1 MKGQSEVIEILV
13 FIAFAFVF
21 VFLLA
26 VILPKYLYDINK
38 LFSLISADVV
48 AKDLSGL
55 ITVSGVV
62 TNKIT
67 IYYSPSGVVTY
78 NVGIKDRIVN
88 VELLESKDKVKE
100 KSSPEKTAVDPQL
113 QESNVN
119 SFTIMKSIENNQIVY
134 EVMAK

>member
-21 VFLLA
+21 VLLLA
-26 VILPKYLYDINK
+26 VILPKYLSDINK

-55 ITVSGVV
+55 ITVSGVAA
-62 TNKIT
+62 NKIT
-67 IYYSPSGVVTY
+67 IYYSPSDVVTY
-78 NVGIKDRIVN
+78 NVDIKDRIVN

-134 EVMAK
+134 EVVAR